1 MHDLRHDP
9 AEAAAPASGKP
20 SPNGTPAVVT
30 MPAQHLDPDQLRT
43 VHMPEL
49 RSPEARL
56 LDAAQRGYAGED
68 GEPRD
73 VRTFPEMV
81 VAELV
86 RLVDTMQGLS
96 LRQDIFEE
104 TLGERRAAVDKR
116 LERSEERLTR
126 LEDSLKRI
134 ADAVQIIALE
144 RDRK

>member
-9 AEAAAPASGKP
+9 TAPE
-20 SPNGTPAVVT
+20 TP
-30 MPAQHLDPDQLRT
+30 PD
-43 VHMPEL
+43 L

-56 LDAAQRGYAGED
+56 LDAAQRGIEDAD

-73 VRTFPEMV
+73 TRTFPEMV

-86 RLVDTMQGLS
+86 RLVDAIQTLS
-96 LRQDIFEE
+96 LRQDVFEE
-104 TLGERRAAVDKR
+104 ELGARRGVVDAR
-116 LERSEERLTR
+116 QPR